1 MSGIRESPNGGGRIL
16 VVDDETSIV
25 DAVATALRY
34 EGFEVEEAATGREA
48 LSAVTRFD
56 PDLIVLDWMLPDID
70 GIEVGRRLREQ
81 GQRNAILFLTA
92 KDAVENKVAALRA
105 GGDDYVTKPF
115 SLAEVV
121 ARVQAILRRT
131 GGDLPGD
138 VLRYADLTLDESRH
152 EVFRGDTR
160 LQLTATEFA
169 LLRFFLLNPRR
180 VLSKGQILQNVW
192 RYDFRGNSNVVETNV
207 ATYSTLSSYLLDRTD
222 STLDQTAETLRRPGP
237 GGGIRSAPPG
247 TFVQVR
253 SLDGDTVVA
262 TFSGATL
269 PGASVPAPKL
279 PGTVKPPTLNRSR
292 EAVRYFTVGGA
303 HGGTEYRVRASI
315 AQDDEAMLLV
325 ASSLRDVNSTLHRLL
340 AIELVV
346 TALVLAAI
354 AGLGLWLV
362 RLGLRPLDAIGETAS
377 AIAAGDLSRRVERA
391 EERTEVGRLGL
402 ALNSML
408 ARIESSFR
416 AQEASERKL
425 RRFVAD
431 ASHELRTPLSA
442 VRAYSEL
449 YDRGAAERPDD
460 LERSMQGISRES
472 ERMSVLVED
481 LLLLARLDD
490 GRPLEREPVELDE
503 VVGEAVETA
512 QAVDPE
518 RAIELHAEPATVL
531 GDRVRLRQIV
541 DNLLANVRAH
551 TPAGTPASVSV
562 RRKNGSAE
570 IAVTDAGP
578 GLDEEHLEHLFE
590 RFYRADASRS
600 RASGGVGLGLAIV
613 AAVAEA
619 HGGTASA
626 SSRPGEGTTVAIAL
640 PLARDAS

>member
-1 MSGIRESPNGGGRIL
+1 MVKRLSLRARLLLG
-16 VVDDETSIV
+16 VVALA
-25 DAVATALRY
+25 AVGL
-34 EGFEVEEAATGREA
+34 
-48 LSAVTRFD
+48 
-56 PDLIVLDWMLPDID
+56 
-70 GIEVGRRLREQ
+70 
-81 GQRNAILFLTA
+81 
-92 KDAVENKVAALRA
+92 VAA
-105 GGDDYVTKPF
+105 
-115 SLAEVV
+115 
-121 ARVQAILRRT
+121 
-131 GGDLPGD
+131 
-138 VLRYADLTLDESRH
+138 
-152 EVFRGDTR
+152 
-160 LQLTATEFA
+160 
-169 LLRFFLLNPRR
+169 
-180 VLSKGQILQNVW
+180 
-192 RYDFRGNSNVVETNV
+192 NV

-222 STLDQTAETLRRPGP
+222 STLDQTAQTLRRPGP

-269 PGASVPAPKL
+269 PGASVPAPNL
-279 PGTVKPPTLNRSR
+279 PDAVRPPALNRTT

-303 HGGTEYRVRASI
+303 HGGPEYRVRASI
-315 AQDDEAMLLV
+315 AQGDEAMLLV
-325 ASSLRDVNSTLHRLL
+325 ASSLRDVNSTLNRLL

-362 RLGLRPLDAIGETAS
+362 RLGLRPLDAIGQTAS

-442 VRAYSEL
+442 VRAYAEL

-460 LERSMQGISRES
+460 LERSMKGISRES

-490 GRPLEREPVELDE
+490 GRPLERERVELDE

-512 QAVDPE
+512 QAVDPD

-551 TPAGTPASVSV
+551 TPPGTPASVSV
-562 RRKNGSAE
+562 TRRNGSAE
-570 IAVTDAGP
+570 ISVTDAGP

-590 RFYRADASRS
+590 RFYRADPSRA

-626 SSRPGEGTTVAIAL
+626 SSRPGKGTTIAITL
-640 PLARDAS
+640 PLALDAV

>member
-1 MSGIRESPNGGGRIL
+1 M
-16 VVDDETSIV
+16 V
-25 DAVATALRY
+25 
-34 EGFEVEEAATGREA
+34 
-48 LSAVTRFD
+48 
-56 PDLIVLDWMLPDID
+56 
-70 GIEVGRRLREQ
+70 RRLSLRARLLL
-81 GQRNAILFLTA
+81 GVVALA
-92 KDAVENKVAALRA
+92 AVGLVAA
-105 GGDDYVTKPF
+105 
-115 SLAEVV
+115 
-121 ARVQAILRRT
+121 
-131 GGDLPGD
+131 
-138 VLRYADLTLDESRH
+138 
-152 EVFRGDTR
+152 
-160 LQLTATEFA
+160 
-169 LLRFFLLNPRR
+169 
-180 VLSKGQILQNVW
+180 
-192 RYDFRGNSNVVETNV
+192 NV

-269 PGASVPAPKL
+269 PGAGVPAPKL
-279 PGTVKPPTLNRSR
+279 PGTVKPPALNRSR

-303 HGGTEYRVRASI
+303 HGGPEYRVRASI
-315 AQDDEAMLLV
+315 AQNDEAMLLV

-442 VRAYSEL
+442 VRAYAEL

-460 LERSMQGISRES
+460 LERSMKGISRES

-490 GRPLEREPVELDE
+490 GRPLERERVELDE

-512 QAVDPE
+512 QAVDPD

-551 TPAGTPASVSV
+551 TPPGTPASVSV
-562 RRKNGSAE
+562 TRRNGSAE
-570 IAVTDAGP
+570 ISVTDAGP

-590 RFYRADASRS
+590 RFYRADPSRA

-626 SSRPGEGTTVAIAL
+626 SSRPGEGTTIAIAL
-640 PLARDAS
+640 PLVLDAV

>member
-1 MSGIRESPNGGGRIL
+1 VSKRLSLRARL
-16 VVDDETSIV
+16 LLAVVV
-25 DAVATALRY
+25 L
-34 EGFEVEEAATGREA
+34 AAIG
-48 LSAVTRFD
+48 L
-56 PDLIVLDWMLPDID
+56 
-70 GIEVGRRLREQ
+70 
-81 GQRNAILFLTA
+81 
-92 KDAVENKVAALRA
+92 VAA
-105 GGDDYVTKPF
+105 
-115 SLAEVV
+115 
-121 ARVQAILRRT
+121 
-131 GGDLPGD
+131 
-138 VLRYADLTLDESRH
+138 
-152 EVFRGDTR
+152 
-160 LQLTATEFA
+160 
-169 LLRFFLLNPRR
+169 
-180 VLSKGQILQNVW
+180 
-192 RYDFRGNSNVVETNV
+192 NV

-303 HGGTEYRVRASI
+303 HGGPEYRVRASI

>member
-1 MSGIRESPNGGGRIL
+1 M
-16 VVDDETSIV
+16 V
-25 DAVATALRY
+25 
-34 EGFEVEEAATGREA
+34 
-48 LSAVTRFD
+48 
-56 PDLIVLDWMLPDID
+56 
-70 GIEVGRRLREQ
+70 RRLSLRARLLL
-81 GQRNAILFLTA
+81 GVVALA
-92 KDAVENKVAALRA
+92 AVGLVAA
-105 GGDDYVTKPF
+105 
-115 SLAEVV
+115 
-121 ARVQAILRRT
+121 
-131 GGDLPGD
+131 
-138 VLRYADLTLDESRH
+138 
-152 EVFRGDTR
+152 
-160 LQLTATEFA
+160 
-169 LLRFFLLNPRR
+169 
-180 VLSKGQILQNVW
+180 
-192 RYDFRGNSNVVETNV
+192 NV

-222 STLDQTAETLRRPGP
+222 STLDQTAQTLRRPGP

-269 PGASVPAPKL
+269 PGASVPAPNL
-279 PGTVKPPTLNRSR
+279 PDAVKPPALNRTT

-303 HGGTEYRVRASI
+303 HGGPEYRVRASI
-315 AQDDEAMLLV
+315 AQGDEAMLLV
-325 ASSLRDVNSTLHRLL
+325 ASSLRDVNSTLNRLL

-362 RLGLRPLDAIGETAS
+362 RLGLRPLDAIGQTAS

-442 VRAYSEL
+442 VRAYAEL

-460 LERSMQGISRES
+460 LERSMKGISRES

-490 GRPLEREPVELDE
+490 GRPLERERVELDE

-512 QAVDPE
+512 QAVDPD

-551 TPAGTPASVSV
+551 TPPGTSASVSV
-562 RRKNGSAE
+562 TRRNGSAE
-570 IAVTDAGP
+570 ISVTDAGP

-590 RFYRADASRS
+590 RFYRADPSRA

-626 SSRPGEGTTVAIAL
+626 SSRPGEGTTIAIAL
-640 PLARDAS
+640 PLARDVG

>member
-1 MSGIRESPNGGGRIL
+1 VSKRLSLRARL
-16 VVDDETSIV
+16 LLAVVV
-25 DAVATALRY
+25 L
-34 EGFEVEEAATGREA
+34 AAIG
-48 LSAVTRFD
+48 L
-56 PDLIVLDWMLPDID
+56 
-70 GIEVGRRLREQ
+70 
-81 GQRNAILFLTA
+81 
-92 KDAVENKVAALRA
+92 VAA
-105 GGDDYVTKPF
+105 
-115 SLAEVV
+115 
-121 ARVQAILRRT
+121 
-131 GGDLPGD
+131 
-138 VLRYADLTLDESRH
+138 
-152 EVFRGDTR
+152 
-160 LQLTATEFA
+160 
-169 LLRFFLLNPRR
+169 
-180 VLSKGQILQNVW
+180 
-192 RYDFRGNSNVVETNV
+192 NV

-303 HGGTEYRVRASI
+303 HGGPEYRVRASI

-325 ASSLRDVNSTLHRLL
+325 ASSLRDVNSTLNRLL